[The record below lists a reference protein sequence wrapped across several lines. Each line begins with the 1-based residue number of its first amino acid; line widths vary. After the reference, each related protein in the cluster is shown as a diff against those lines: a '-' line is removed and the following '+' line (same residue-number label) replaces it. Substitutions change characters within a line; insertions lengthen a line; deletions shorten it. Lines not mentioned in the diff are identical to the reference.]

1 MPKRQRGLVAELL
14 QERDGGRL
22 LHSLEILALVR
33 AEFSQQKQKKK
44 ADATRPKTTPA
55 LGTRQRKARSTFA
68 SAFGD
73 QALSQRS
80 SCASIA
86 FRRQVISRHRDTCP
100 LPRDRVESPA
110 PTAYEN
116 QVAMGK
122 QVPSGN
128 PTAPRFVAENAPR
141 RDASCTYREQRYH
154 AECRHRRED
163 IRAMGE
169 QTLAHLPSIPSYS
182 FSGGKPRKARLRKL
196 RDAAPPNV
204 RIRYAAEP
212 LDGRAAQLRMTR
224 PPRWR
229 EEEGGGASD
238 GDALAMT
245 TRGDA

>member
-14 QERDGGRL
+14 RERDGGRL

-33 AEFSQQKQKKK
+33 ADFSQQNQKKK
-44 ADATRPKTTPA
+44 ADAARPKTTPVP
-55 LGTRQRKARSTFA
+55 GTRQRKARSTFA

-73 QALSQRS
+73 QTLSQRA

-110 PTAYEN
+110 PTAYDN

-128 PTAPRFVAENAPR
+128 PTAPRFVAEHAPR
-141 RDASCTYREQRYH
+141 QDASCTYREQQYH
-154 AECRHRRED
+154 AECRHRRSD
-163 IRAMGE
+163 IKAMGE
-169 QTLAHLPSIPSYS
+169 QALAHLPSVPSYS
-182 FSGGKPRKARLRKL
+182 FAGGKPRKLRVRGL
-196 RDAAPPNV
+196 LTAAPPAV
-204 RIRYAAEP
+204 RVRYAAEP
-212 LDGRAAQLRMTR
+212 LDGKAAQLRVTR

-229 EEEGGGASD
+229 EEEGGGAGD

-245 TRGDA
+245 TRGDV